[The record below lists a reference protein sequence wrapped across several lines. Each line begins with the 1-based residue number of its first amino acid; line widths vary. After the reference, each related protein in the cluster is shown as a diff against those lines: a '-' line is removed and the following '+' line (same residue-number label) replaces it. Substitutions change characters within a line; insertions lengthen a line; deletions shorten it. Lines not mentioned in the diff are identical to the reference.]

1 VEAALIASLGEALI
15 DFTPLEREGRL
26 NGFELHP
33 GGSPYNVAIAAA
45 RLGYPT
51 AFVGRVSEDLFGRIL
66 VDRLEEEGVDTRLVL
81 SGPEPTTLAFVAY
94 EDGEPQ
100 YSFRGEGAADSLI
113 GSQDIDP
120 GDLLAFEVVHFGS
133 ISLLREP
140 TATSIRLLTQ
150 AIAGTV
156 TVSLDPNVR
165 PSLVTVW
172 EPYRTLLGKLARL
185 ADIVRVSEADLASWG
200 EDPARLSAEEDR
212 PSAVVVTRGE
222 RGSTL
227 YQDGRSFD
235 VPARPCRVA
244 DTVGAGD
251 AFTAGLLVS
260 LGRLGALS
268 RQSLAALGEEGWR
281 IALGFAS
288 TVAALTCERRGAHPP
303 TAAEVEAVRAV

>member
-1 VEAALIASLGEALI
+1 
-15 DFTPLEREGRL
+15 
-26 NGFELHP
+26 
-33 GGSPYNVAIAAA
+33 
-45 RLGYPT
+45 
-51 AFVGRVSEDLFGRIL
+51 
-66 VDRLEEEGVDTRLVL
+66 
-81 SGPEPTTLAFVAY
+81 
-94 EDGEPQ
+94 
-100 YSFRGEGAADSLI
+100 
-113 GSQDIDP
+113 
-120 GDLLAFEVVHFGS
+120 
-133 ISLLREP
+133 
-140 TATSIRLLTQ
+140 
-150 AIAGTV
+150 
-156 TVSLDPNVR
+156 
-165 PSLVTVW
+165 
-172 EPYRTLLGKLARL
+172 
-185 ADIVRVSEADLASWG
+185 VSEADLASWG
-200 EDPARLSAEEDR
+200 EDPARLSAEEDG